1 VIVAGERSYRDLVA
15 WQKAMALMEAVYRES
30 ARWPPDERFGLTSQI
45 RRAVVSV
52 PGNIAEGSGRSGT
65 SEFRH
70 YLSIAH
76 GSPREAQTYVEAA
89 RRLGFMSA
97 AVEEAL
103 MCDAEEVSRILRGLI
118 RSLS

>member
-1 VIVAGERSYRDLVA
+1 
-15 WQKAMALMEAVYRES
+15 LMEAVYRES
-30 ARWPPDERFGLTSQI
+30 AKWPPDERFGLTSQI

-52 PGNIAEGSGRSGT
+52 PGNIAEGAGRSGS

-76 GSPREAQTYVEAA
+76 GSLREAQTYIESA
-89 RRLGFMSA
+89 RRLGFTSPE
-97 AVEEAL
+97 VEESL
-103 MCDAEEVSRILRGLI
+103 MSDAEEVSRILRGLI

>member
-1 VIVAGERSYRDLVA
+1 VAGERSYRDLVA
-15 WQKAMALMEAVYRES
+15 WQKAMALMEAVYRET

-52 PGNIAEGSGRSGT
+52 PGNIAEGTGRSGS

-70 YLSIAH
+70 FLSIAH
-76 GSPREAQTYVEAA
+76 GSLREAQTYMEAA
-89 RRLGFMSA
+89 RRLGFLNPQ
-97 AVEEAL
+97 VEESL